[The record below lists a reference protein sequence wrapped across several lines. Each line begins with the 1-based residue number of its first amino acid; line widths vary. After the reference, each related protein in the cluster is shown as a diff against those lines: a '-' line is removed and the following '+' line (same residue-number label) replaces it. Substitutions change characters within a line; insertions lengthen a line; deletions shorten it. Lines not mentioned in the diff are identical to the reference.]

1 MRKNADYYR
10 KNADY
15 AEYVGKSAIYGMIF
29 LMRIIKKILM
39 KDALTKG
46 GISHENGKESMELF
60 TDFFQD
66 RSSPAVLK
74 EDPAFDLQSTR

>member
-1 MRKNADYYR
+1 MYKKCDIWYDFSYE
-10 KNADY
+10 DH
-15 AEYVGKSAIYGMIF
+15 
-29 LMRIIKKILM
+29 KKILM
-39 KDALTKG
+39 EDALTKG